1 MSKPG
6 NQQKKPKYEIR
17 QLSAT
22 LQLNKKDKML
32 YVPLQFREY
41 ENFGLLDTGAI
52 QSALSEAELRRIL
65 TAHPAA
71 LLQELPAPEF
81 KVQIANGNIV
91 PVRKQVLLRFFIG
104 GKIFEETFMVL
115 PTMGNILI
123 GMSFF
128 KKYSVTLDLA
138 NNIVKFPDITLQL
151 RSVNGNFKN
160 KLLELKTTQK
170 TVIQP
175 NQQVFVPVVI
185 EHDLGDITGTVEGL
199 PAFERRSH
207 LLVSPALNE
216 TQEGRTHVQITNP
229 LDYQITN
236 NVGTPVAS
244 FKIMTPKQANNLQPM
259 TNHQLNLISQYPDD
273 AEAVLNQI
281 FQDPTTKS
289 DRRWYPTPETCDD
302 PSKLNKIEKR
312 IYDEIVKLRAEE
324 KLDPT
329 ASEEQRHEFLAN
341 FQWEQSILSLHEKQ
355 KIEALLVKYHDI
367 FARHRLDI
375 GINTEFKIKLTPKH
389 DEPVYAQSLPTPT
402 NLKDDLLVELALMQE
417 YGIITTLPYSKY
429 SSPIFAQR
437 KPNGKLRIL
446 VDLRRINHLLKND
459 YNQHNHPV
467 TTMADAAQ
475 HMAGKRYFCKLD
487 CSQAYHCLQM
497 ADEQSVQLLAFN
509 FGSRTFAYLRLAQGL
524 NRSLSAFNS
533 TVREY
538 LDPLVKADKC
548 AQYVDDIG
556 IAANNVEELVDN
568 IEAVFMKIKQAGLKL
583 SMAKCAFGH
592 PEIEFLGRS
601 ITSKGVA
608 PIEEKIDKFLKNI
621 KLPTS
626 VKSLQRYIGFV
637 QFYRQY
643 IPCLAEKLVPLYK
656 LLQKDA
662 KFELTQVH
670 KDAMFDINENLANAA
685 KMSLRLP
692 LPDKQLV
699 IMCDASEHAAGYVLL
714 IEDYTETNDGPTKSY
729 APVAFGSQR
738 FTEGQMSLTMYAKEF
753 LAMHFAFD
761 EFAHILWGV
770 KKPTIVMTDNKA
782 LTRFFQSKRIPPKL
796 WNYCDQ
802 ALQFDFVLA
811 HVPGVENPAADYLS
825 RIDIHPKDRIHL
837 KLHDEIPVF
846 KVEIDL
852 ASKTPKQ
859 DDEEDDYIPD
869 ATNVPDATTSP
880 NPTMQSLLAMFPQW
894 CHEDDEQ
901 YRRRIDDIE
910 TQVQPFVTP
919 SDPALFSTRFCQ
931 RNQVHAV
938 NQVCPSGTSEIVNAQ
953 GENSDVQRVIR
964 ILTVQETPPNQV
976 NFTSN
981 FFQKLFKNRKR
992 LEVVNNALY
1001 RQFFDNVGNLAY
1013 RQIVVPPETTEA
1025 IIRTMHDDPM
1035 QGHPGASK
1043 MLGELRKRYYIPNL
1057 AEKVQ
1062 NFVNNCQD
1070 CIKAKPVKPNTVK
1083 PPLEPI
1089 YDPCNGPEDVLE
1101 IDLVGELPRSN
1112 GYSHILTACDYFSRY
1127 LFAIPIRKPD
1137 TKSVVEALLDIFTKH
1152 AYVPKHIIT
1161 DKGSAF
1167 TSQVITELME
1177 KAGIKVSHA
1186 TIKHAQT
1193 IGMIERSHQ
1202 RLKQILKINVSADR
1216 PQWDRYVNLSVM
1228 AHNTTYH
1235 QTLKCSPTEVFHG
1248 RVPYNAL
1255 DLKFGNPLSPP
1266 RNATDTQS
1274 LVDNLNT
1281 KFKETHTNIIRA
1293 FHKYKAYYDRKAQA
1307 SPLKVND
1314 FVFLL
1319 IPKIS
1324 TQSEKIPFNSFK
1336 WEGPYKVVKVLTQSN
1351 YIIRKIGTFKTQ
1363 CVHRM
1368 RLRPFVPHDK
1378 IEDVTDDVNRHYS
1391 DPDAID
1397 DQSIF
1402 NDNLPAIERSP
1413 PAENTFELD
1422 TNETEA
1428 IASEHGTIYY
1438 EHKRVHEVPPL
1449 SNPLPEA
1456 IRTENTYQNRTEI
1469 QSDEPPTSLPNHE
1482 SEQQIPTHNDAEST
1496 TSSAETPTPITRNN
1510 ITRYSLREAPVP
1522 KTFDNFLVHEL
1533 QGKPAL
1539 LKFMQRK
1546 SQSQ

>member
-1 MSKPG
+1 
-6 NQQKKPKYEIR
+6 
-17 QLSAT
+17 
-22 LQLNKKDKML
+22 
-32 YVPLQFREY
+32 
-41 ENFGLLDTGAI
+41 
-52 QSALSEAELRRIL
+52 
-65 TAHPAA
+65 
-71 LLQELPAPEF
+71 
-81 KVQIANGNIV
+81 
-91 PVRKQVLLRFFIG
+91 
-104 GKIFEETFMVL
+104 
-115 PTMGNILI
+115 
-123 GMSFF
+123 
-128 KKYSVTLDLA
+128 
-138 NNIVKFPDITLQL
+138 
-151 RSVNGNFKN
+151 
-160 KLLELKTTQK
+160 
-170 TVIQP
+170 
-175 NQQVFVPVVI
+175 
-185 EHDLGDITGTVEGL
+185 
-199 PAFERRSH
+199 
-207 LLVSPALNE
+207 
-216 TQEGRTHVQITNP
+216 
-229 LDYQITN
+229 
-236 NVGTPVAS
+236 
-244 FKIMTPKQANNLQPM
+244 
-259 TNHQLNLISQYPDD
+259 
-273 AEAVLNQI
+273 
-281 FQDPTTKS
+281 
-289 DRRWYPTPETCDD
+289 
-302 PSKLNKIEKR
+302 
-312 IYDEIVKLRAEE
+312 
-324 KLDPT
+324 
-329 ASEEQRHEFLAN
+329 
-341 FQWEQSILSLHEKQ
+341 
-355 KIEALLVKYHDI
+355 
-367 FARHRLDI
+367 
-375 GINTEFKIKLTPKH
+375 
-389 DEPVYAQSLPTPT
+389 
-402 NLKDDLLVELALMQE
+402 
-417 YGIITTLPYSKY
+417 
-429 SSPIFAQR
+429 
-437 KPNGKLRIL
+437 
-446 VDLRRINHLLKND
+446 
-459 YNQHNHPV
+459 
-467 TTMADAAQ
+467 
-475 HMAGKRYFCKLD
+475 
-487 CSQAYHCLQM
+487 M

-509 FGSRTFAYLRLAQGL
+509 FGSRTFAFLRLAQGL

-556 IAANNVEELVDN
+556 IAANTAEELVNN
-568 IEAVFMKIKQAGLKL
+568 IEAVFTKIRQAALKL

-601 ITSKGVA
+601 ITTKGIA
-608 PIEEKIDKFLKNI
+608 PIEDKLDKFLKNI

-643 IPCLAEKLVPLYK
+643 IPRLAEKQVPLYK
-656 LLQKDA
+656 LLRKDV
-662 KFELTQVH
+662 KYELTQIH
-670 KDAMFDINENLANAA
+670 KDAIFDINENLANAA
-685 KMSLRLP
+685 KMSRRLP

-846 KVEIDL
+846 KVGIDL

-859 DDEEDDYIPD
+859 DDEEEEYIPEEVD
-869 ATNVPDATTSP
+869 VPDATTSS

-901 YRRRIDDIE
+901 YRRRIDDIK
-910 TQVQPFVTP
+910 TQLQPFVTP
-919 SDPALFSTRFCQ
+919 SDPTLFFTRFYQ
-931 RNQVHAV
+931 RNQVHMV
-938 NQVCPSGTSEIVNAQ
+938 NQVCPSGDSEIVKAQ

-964 ILTVQETPPNQV
+964 ILTAQETPPNQV
-976 NFTSN
+976 NFAST
-981 FFQKLFKNRKR
+981 FIQKLFKNRKR
-992 LEVVNNALY
+992 LKIVNNVLY

-1025 IIRTMHDDPM
+1025 IIRTMHGDPM

-1057 AEKVQ
+1057 TGKIQ
-1062 NFVNNCQD
+1062 IFVNNCQE
-1070 CIKAKPVKPNTVK
+1070 CIKAKPAKPNTLI

-1089 YDPCNGPEDVLE
+1089 YDPCNGPEVVLE

-1112 GYSHILTACDYFSRY
+1112 GYSHILMACDYFSRY

-1137 TKSVVEALLDIFTKH
+1137 TKSVVESLLDIFTKH

-1161 DKGSAF
+1161 DKGSVF
-1167 TSQVITELME
+1167 TSQVITELMN
-1177 KAGIKVSHA
+1177 KAGIKVSHT

-1202 RLKQILKINVSADR
+1202 RLKQILKINVSVDR
-1216 PQWDRYVNLSVM
+1216 PQWDRYINLAVM

-1281 KFKETHTNIIRA
+1281 KFKETHANIIRA
-1293 FHKYKAYYDRKAQA
+1293 FHKYKAYYDRKAKA

-1319 IPKIS
+1319 NPKIS
-1324 TQSEKIPFNSFK
+1324 EQSEKIPFNSFK

-1351 YIIRKIGTFKTQ
+1351 YTVRKVGTFRTQ

-1368 RLRPFVPHDK
+1368 RLRPFVPHDP
-1378 IEDVTDDVNRHYS
+1378 IEDLHDDASRHYS
-1391 DPDAID
+1391 DSDAVD

-1402 NDNLPAIERSP
+1402 NDNLPALETP
-1413 PAENTFELD
+1413 PSAENTVELD
-1422 TNETEA
+1422 TNETHT
-1428 IASEHGTIYY
+1428 IDSEHGTIYY
-1438 EHKRVHEVPPL
+1438 EHKSVHDVPPL
-1449 SNPLPEA
+1449 HNPLPET
-1456 IRTENTYQNRTEI
+1456 IHTDRTHQSEAEN
-1469 QSDEPPTSLPNHE
+1469 QSDEIDIPSPDHEPEQRTQPN
-1482 SEQQIPTHNDAEST
+1482 NDAAST
-1496 TSSAETPTPITRNN
+1496 TSSAETSQPITRNTN
-1510 ITRYSLREAPVP
+1510 YSIQPSRGTRA
-1522 KTFDNFLVHEL
+1522 
-1533 QGKPAL
+1533 
-1539 LKFMQRK
+1539 
-1546 SQSQ
+1546 